1 MDERDPASI
10 AVDSLDVGLAIVDP
24 AGKITW
30 ANASWL
36 DAVTRQGTLQ
46 EGKGL
51 GTVADLSAGARG
63 AAAAAIERGIRSVIE
78 GDSAYFE
85 LEYRAP
91 NQPPRRFVLTATQ
104 LRSESQGAVV
114 THRELRSADDRRAPV
129 IGGVRAAEMAAPVD
143 RLTPREMQI
152 LRLLA
157 RGLPNRDIAR
167 ELKIEYTTVR
177 GYVQTIIQKF
187 GASSRLEC
195 VAKAYRLGMVE

>member
-46 EGKGL
+46 EGKAL
-51 GTVADLSAGARG
+51 GTLADLSASARG

-78 GDSAYFE
+78 GDSVYFE

-91 NQPPRRFVLTATQ
+91 TQPPRRFVLTATP
-104 LRSESQGAVV
+104 LRGESQGAVV
-114 THRELRSADDRRAPV
+114 MHRELRSADDRRAPV

-143 RLTPREMQI
+143 RLTPRELQI

-167 ELKIEYTTVR
+167 ELQIEYTTVR

-195 VAKAYRLGMVE
+195 VAMAYRLGMVE